1 MAHGGKRAGAGRK
14 PGSVSQRTREVA
26 EAIIQDGELTPLE
39 FLTNVYRDIN
49 EDMSRR
55 IDAAKAAAQYVHPKL
70 SNIDAKVEGELKV
83 GRLIYPGLDD

>member
-26 EAIIQDGELTPLE
+26 EAIIQDGDLTPLE
-39 FLTNVYRDIN
+39 FLTQVYRDLK

-70 SNIDAKVEGELKV
+70 ANIDAKVEGELKV